1 MSRLGSALLGSN
13 EYARPLICPPMEKT
27 SGKPMR
33 LERVCNNQ
41 RYGRSGTALAIFVH
55 ARTGSTLLGSIL
67 LARDLGFQV
76 PRMAC
81 WLGMVRALP
90 VPCPWHKR
98 SSARRCAAGMAVV

>member
-41 RYGRSGTALAIFVH
+41 HYGRSGTALAILCGVARCTH
-55 ARTGSTLLGSIL
+55 AQKLH
-67 LARDLGFQV
+67 V
-76 PRMAC
+76 
-81 WLGMVRALP
+81 
-90 VPCPWHKR
+90 
-98 SSARRCAAGMAVV
+98 AA